1 MMISRLKAMAGKVI
15 LIILEVYQVG
25 NRVLFLRVNLEQT
38 VQFIPQ
44 NASQGIVDPSV
55 LHVQSDNTRPTI
67 PLVNV
72 WNVKTNH
79 YSLSILK

>member
-1 MMISRLKAMAGKVI
+1 MVGKVI
-15 LIILEVYQVG
+15 SIIQEVYQVG

-38 VQFIPQ
+38 VQFTPQ

-55 LHVQSDNTRPTI
+55 HHAQLDTTRPTI